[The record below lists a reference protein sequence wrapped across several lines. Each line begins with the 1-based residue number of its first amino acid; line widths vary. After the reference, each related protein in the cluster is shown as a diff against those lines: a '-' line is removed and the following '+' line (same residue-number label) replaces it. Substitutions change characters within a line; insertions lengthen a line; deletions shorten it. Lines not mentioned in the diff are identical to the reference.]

1 MITDTMNT
9 STILRDT
16 RKQAK
21 LTQQQLADKYQIPRR
36 TLQDWEAGK
45 HKPPVYVVNMLLRC
59 IEVDFGVRIEEQS
72 TSTDATYTLTY
83 TDGTPLSLADEMYV
97 LKEKKAKRIELVD
110 MDKDNPRVRTYKCE
124 NGFIFKAT
132 RN

>member
-1 MITDTMNT
+1 MITDNMNT

-16 RKQAK
+16 RKLAK
-21 LTQQQLADKYQIPRR
+21 LTQQQLSDKYQIPYR
-36 TLQDWEAGK
+36 TLQGWEQGK
-45 HKPPVYVVNMLLRC
+45 RIPPVYVVNMLLRC
-59 IEVDFGVRIEEQS
+59 LEADFGVRLEIP

-83 TDGTPLSLADEMYV
+83 TNGTPLNLADEMYV
-97 LKEKKAKRIELVD
+97 LKEKEAKRVELIKVD
-110 MDKDNPRVRTYKCE
+110 SEQERTYKCE